1 LPQPDHGS
9 GRSADRPRGLMPKAC
24 TDLGGQQRGSEL
36 RGTKRSI
43 SQIRHANLA
52 FVVPLPHAWRS
63 HHIPSLVP
71 LADSCQDLGHDCNA
85 RLRASG
91 HSDASAGAHLPRT
104 SMPRMQPHGD
114 SRQPSRQSC
123 FTLMVCNPLDHSW
136 RGHRIFPPPLCAV
149 VMMQVRLQCPP
160 ESFGTFRRLGGLP
173 SQATGRPPN
182 WPALPPGASSLQ
194 LAPCLWPR
202 QLT

>member
-1 LPQPDHGS
+1 VVLSSVVQ
-9 GRSADRPRGLMPKAC
+9 SAASHRFATRTWPSLFHCR
-24 TDLGGQQRGSEL
+24 TLGEVITS
-36 RGTKRSI
+36 
-43 SQIRHANLA
+43 
-52 FVVPLPHAWRS
+52 PL
-63 HHIPSLVP
+63 LVP
-71 LADSCQDLGHDCNA
+71 LAGSCQDLGHDCNA

-104 SMPRMQPHGD
+104 GMPHMQPHGD

-123 FTLMVCNPLDHSW
+123 STLMVCNPLDHSW

-149 VMMQVRLQCPP
+149 VMMQVRLRRPP

-182 WPALPPGASSLQ
+182 LPALPPGASSLQ
-194 LAPCLWPR
+194 LASRLRPR
-202 QLT
+202 QST